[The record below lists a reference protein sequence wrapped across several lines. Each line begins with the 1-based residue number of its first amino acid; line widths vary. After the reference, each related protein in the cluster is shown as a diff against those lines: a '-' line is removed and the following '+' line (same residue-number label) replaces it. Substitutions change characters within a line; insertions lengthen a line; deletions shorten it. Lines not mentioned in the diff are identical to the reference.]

1 MSATQVPIRP
11 VARATRLRLAFGLLF
26 LTLAGVLLAWFSAG
40 QLRGAVLQS
49 GVELR
54 TLVEGE
60 GPQITAQDG
69 VVIEYIGSLPNGT
82 VFESTEGRPAPL
94 LVNQV
99 VPGFSDALQQMQK
112 GGRYKIRIPA
122 AQAYG
127 ANPPPGSPIPAN
139 SDLLFDIKVLEVVKN
154 AAALAG
160 QGPQLPP
167 GM

>member
-11 VARATRLRLAFGLLF
+11 VARATRLRLGLGLL
-26 LTLAGVLLAWFSAG
+26 LLLLAGALLAWFGAG
-40 QLRGAVLQS
+40 QMRGETFPSGLQ
-49 GVELR
+49 VR

-60 GPQITAQDG
+60 GPLITEQDG
-69 VVIEYIGSLPNGT
+69 VVIEYVGSLPDGT
-82 VFESTEGRPAPL
+82 QFESTEGRPAPL

-99 VPGFSDALQQMQK
+99 VPGFAEALQQMQK

-127 ANPPPGSPIPAN
+127 ENPPPGSPIPPN
-139 SDLLFDIKVLEVVKN
+139 TDLLFDIKVVEVIRN

-160 QGPQLPP
+160 QAPQLP